1 MIETDASDYTVGM
14 RMTQLGTDGRPWL
27 ITFHSRKL
35 VQAELNYNIHDKELL
50 AIVIAFKTWR
60 TYLEGAQHTVLV
72 KTDHKNL
79 TFFMTTKELMWR
91 QARWAEILSQYDFR
105 IVHCKGTEN
114 GQADMLSWW
123 PDYKIKDKMVN
134 PVILKTNED
143 GSISYNWQT
152 LAAMIH
158 IKDNTLEKKIIEE
171 IRKDNMIQDM
181 IKNSAD
187 NNKMSKDNKGIVYM
201 HNLIYIPKSMRN
213 KIITL
218 HHNLPLHG
226 HPGIE
231 KTAEKIAQNYY
242 FPNLRKMA
250 QNYMKNCETCTRN
263 KASRHQSYGKIQ
275 SPDTPEHP

>member
-1 MIETDASDYTVGM
+1 
-14 RMTQLGTDGRPWL
+14 
-27 ITFHSRKL
+27 
-35 VQAELNYNIHDKELL
+35 
-50 AIVIAFKTWR
+50 
-60 TYLEGAQHTVLV
+60 
-72 KTDHKNL
+72 
-79 TFFMTTKELMWR
+79 
-91 QARWAEILSQYDFR
+91 
-105 IVHCKGTEN
+105 
-114 GQADMLSWW
+114 
-123 PDYKIKDKMVN
+123 
-134 PVILKTNED
+134 
-143 GSISYNWQT
+143 
-152 LAAMIH
+152 MIH

-242 FPNLRKMA
+242 FSNLRK
-250 QNYMKNCETCTRN
+250 TV
-263 KASRHQSYGKIQ
+263 
-275 SPDTPEHP
+275 